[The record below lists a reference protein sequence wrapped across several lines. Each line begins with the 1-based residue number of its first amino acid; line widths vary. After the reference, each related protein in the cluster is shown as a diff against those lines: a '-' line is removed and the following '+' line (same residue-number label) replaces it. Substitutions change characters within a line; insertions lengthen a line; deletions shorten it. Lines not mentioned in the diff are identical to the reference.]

1 MCGVSLGIAAFAKI
15 MLVDYLIMHTVGTTV
30 ASALNVSLVIC
41 VTLVFIV
48 LCAKII
54 GATLP
59 MIAQKIGLDP
69 AVMASPLITTIM
81 DSVSLLL
88 YFAFAKLILHLA

>member
-1 MCGVSLGIAAFAKI
+1 
-15 MLVDYLIMHTVGTTV
+15 
-30 ASALNVSLVIC
+30 
-41 VTLVFIV
+41 
-48 LCAKII
+48 
-54 GATLP
+54 

-88 YFAFAKLILHLA
+88 YFAFAKLILHLE